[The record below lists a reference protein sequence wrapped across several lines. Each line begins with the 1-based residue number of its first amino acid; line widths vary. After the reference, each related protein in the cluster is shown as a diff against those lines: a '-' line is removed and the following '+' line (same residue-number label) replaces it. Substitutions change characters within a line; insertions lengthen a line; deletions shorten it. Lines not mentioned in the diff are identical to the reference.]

1 MKKLFITF
9 ILLVMVVFAAFPQEA
24 KNALLI
30 ANNNYSGS
38 IPPLTEPVGEARDL
52 KRALESIGFSVIIV
66 ENADRERME
75 DVLFSF
81 KEKCKNDGGIAFFHY
96 GGHAVQ
102 IDGVNYLLPARTS
115 LDRIGQVRGKC
126 VNVNNLMKIC
136 KEMSI

>member
-66 ENADRERME
+66 ENADRERC
-75 DVLFSF
+75 SF
-81 KEKCKNDGGIAFFHY
+81 
-96 GGHAVQ
+96 
-102 IDGVNYLLPARTS
+102 
-115 LDRIGQVRGKC
+115 
-126 VNVNNLMKIC
+126 
-136 KEMSI
+136 